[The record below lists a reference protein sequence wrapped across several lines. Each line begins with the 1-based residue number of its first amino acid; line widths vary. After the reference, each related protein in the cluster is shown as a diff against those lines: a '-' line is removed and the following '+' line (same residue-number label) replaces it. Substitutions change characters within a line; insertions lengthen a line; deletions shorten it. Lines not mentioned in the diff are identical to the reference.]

1 MRVIE
6 KIANDDLEFAEYR
19 VKNDIKYGR
28 EGVLID
34 SALRQYPQNN
44 DIAIVSMKICLI
56 DLTNGTNLMRNLGKD
71 GGLYDLAEK
80 ITQVDFDKRVST
92 GDLSLV
98 NEIAKWT
105 KEKFGK
111 NLFSFISKYC
121 LYHNV
126 HCYDKDDYVIYDSV
140 LAENISKYISDEEY
154 KNITG
159 KKLYKN
165 SIKKYKYDYKY
176 EDYKKIID
184 YVIQKNNITISKPHR
199 KMDWFI
205 WYKNRQS
212 IIYDYKSKNLK

>member
-6 KIANDDLEFAEYR
+6 KITNDDLEFAEYR

-80 ITQVDFDKRVST
+80 IIQVDFDKRVST

-98 NEIAKWT
+98 NELAKWT

-140 LAENISKYISDEEY
+140 LAENISKYISDEE
-154 KNITG
+154 
-159 KKLYKN
+159 
-165 SIKKYKYDYKY
+165 
-176 EDYKKIID
+176 
-184 YVIQKNNITISKPHR
+184 
-199 KMDWFI
+199 
-205 WYKNRQS
+205 
-212 IIYDYKSKNLK
+212 

>member
-6 KIANDDLEFAEYR
+6 KISNDDLEFAEYR
-19 VKNDIKYGR
+19 VRNDIKYGR

-34 SALRQYPQNN
+34 SALRQYQQNN

-56 DLTNGTNLMRNLGKD
+56 DLTNGTNLMRNLGKN

-80 ITQVDFDKRVST
+80 IIQVDFDKRVST

-98 NEIAKWT
+98 NELAKWT

-154 KNITG
+154 QNITG

-184 YVIQKNNITISKPHR
+184 YIIQKIVLLYLNHIVKWIGLYGIKTDS
-199 KMDWFI
+199 
-205 WYKNRQS
+205 
-212 IIYDYKSKNLK
+212 LL